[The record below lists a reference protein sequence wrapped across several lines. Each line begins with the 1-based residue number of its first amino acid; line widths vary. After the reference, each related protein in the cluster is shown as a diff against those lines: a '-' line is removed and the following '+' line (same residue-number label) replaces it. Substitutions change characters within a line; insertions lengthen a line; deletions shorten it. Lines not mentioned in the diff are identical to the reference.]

1 MLVFLEG
8 NIAAGKSTLGAAL
21 AASDRFQFVPEPVAH
36 WQTGFAANLL
46 ERFYADTQ
54 RWAFTMQIGAFVT
67 RIQMVAPPATPMA
80 GGTTARITVFERS
93 VYCDRYVFAKNLHDQ
108 GFMDD
113 TEWAVYCHFWET
125 FTAALP
131 APAAILYLRT
141 PADECLRRLHTR
153 GRAEEK
159 AISLAYLQQLEA
171 CHDEWLS
178 GPSSGEIPVLTL
190 DGTRAWS
197 ADDVVLHLAQILP
210 TP

>member
-1 MLVFLEG
+1 MLVLLEG
-8 NIAAGKSTLGAAL
+8 NIAAGKSTLGMSL
-21 AASDRFQFVPEPVAH
+21 AASDHFQFVPEPVAH

-67 RIQMVAPPATPMA
+67 RAQMVASSSADA
-80 GGTTARITVFERS
+80 ITVFERS

-113 TEWAVYCHFWET
+113 TEWAVYCHFWEH

-131 APAAILYLRT
+131 APDAILYLRT
-141 PADECLRRLHTR
+141 PADECLRRLHVR

-159 AISLAYLQQLEA
+159 GISLAYLQQLEA
-171 CHDEWLS
+171 CHDEWLG
-178 GPSSGEIPVLTL
+178 GPSSGAIPILTL

-197 ADDVVLHLAQILP
+197 ANDVVLQLEEILP